1 MSINRESAKDDII
14 RMGIS
19 KYDFDIFG
27 LSELNID
34 WRNIPEEDSL
44 YGRTRYWWDSSHI
57 VAANNCTTT
66 NREVHQ
72 YGGTA
77 PCCLAWEKQCIIL
90 LAKG

>member
-27 LSELNID
+27 DN
-34 WRNIPEEDSL
+34 L

-57 VAANNCTTT
+57 VAANNCTTAC
-66 NREVHQ
+66 RKVHQ

-77 PCCLAWEKQCIIL
+77 LFSMGKAAHHIIS
-90 LAKG
+90 KGVEPTP